1 VYKQLPSRL
10 DPIHLGPRHEPQ
22 VTTEDVKM
30 TYQAPV
36 NDILFAL
43 KTAVGLKGL
52 CDSDLFPGLDEDT
65 VQAVIEEAGKFG
77 ADVLAP
83 LNWAGDRAG
92 SSVKDGVVTTPAG
105 WKEAY
110 VAFSAGGW
118 SALPCPEEYGGQ
130 NLPGFVSMAACEIWN
145 SANMA
150 FGLCPLLTQG
160 AIDALHAHGSEALK
174 TTYLPKMVSGQWTGT
189 MNLTEPHAGSD
200 LGELRTKAI
209 KQPDGTYKVTGTKI
223 YITYGEHELTEN
235 IIHMVLA
242 RLPDAPAG
250 TKGISLFLVPKFLV
264 NGDGSLGARNDV
276 LCAGV
281 EHKLGIHA
289 SPTCTMKFGEKG
301 GATGYLVGEENRG
314 LMTMFIMM
322 NAARLAV
329 GVQGV
334 AIAERATQA
343 AVAYAKERR
352 QGRAA
357 NSKGPGMSPIIEHAD
372 TKRSLLTMKAMTQA
386 ARAICLVTAREIDL
400 SHRAKT
406 EPERQ
411 AAQAKAALLTPIA
424 KAFSTDIGCEVAS
437 MGVQIHGGM
446 GFVEETGAAQYY
458 RDARILPIY
467 EGTNG
472 IQAID
477 LVTRKLP
484 LGGGKVVEAYLAELR
499 ETVEAV
505 RASNQPQF
513 GRMGDRLAEAVAALT
528 EATKWMG
535 QMLASNPNAA
545 LSGATPYLRL
555 FGIAAGGHYLAR
567 GALAAARDGTLG
579 TSHAHHVAAARFFA
593 ENICVQA
600 SGLAAVV
607 TSGGDAVL
615 GVETELLS
623 A

>member
-1 VYKQLPSRL
+1 
-10 DPIHLGPRHEPQ
+10 
-22 VTTEDVKM
+22 M

-43 KTAVGLKGL
+43 KTAVGLKDL
-52 CDSDLFPGLDEDT
+52 CDRDLFPGLDEET
-65 VQAVIEEAGKFG
+65 VQAVIEEAGRFG
-77 ADVLAP
+77 TDVLAP
-83 LNWAGDRAG
+83 LNWPGDRTG

-105 WKEAY
+105 WKQAY
-110 VAFSAGGW
+110 SAFSDGGW

-130 NLPGFVSMAACEIWN
+130 NLPGVVAMSVCEIWN

-160 AIDALHAHGSEALK
+160 AIDALHAHGSAALK
-174 TTYLPKMVSGQWTGT
+174 ATYLPKMVSGQWTGT

-200 LGELRTKAI
+200 LGELRTRAI
-209 KQPDGTYKVTGTKI
+209 KQPDGTYRITGTKI

-264 NGDGSLGARNDV
+264 NADGTLGARNDV
-276 LCAGV
+276 VCAGL

-289 SPTCTMKFGEKG
+289 SPTCTMKFGEQG

-352 QGRAA
+352 QGRAIG
-357 NSKGPGMSPIIEHAD
+357 SKAAGMSPIIEHAD
-372 TKRSLLTMKAMTQA
+372 TRRSILTMKAMTQA

-400 SHRAKT
+400 SHRSKT
-406 EPERQ
+406 EAERQ
-411 AAQAKAALLTPIA
+411 AAQARAALLTPVA

-437 MGVQIHGGM
+437 LGVQIHGGM

-484 LGGGKVVEAYLAELR
+484 LGGGKIVESYIAELR
-499 ETVEAV
+499 ETVDAV
-505 RASNQPQF
+505 RASNHPQF
-513 GRMGDRLAEAVAALT
+513 GQMGERLAEAVTALT
-528 EATKWMG
+528 DATVWMG
-535 QMLASNPNAA
+535 QMSGVNPNAA

-579 TSHAHHVAAARFFA
+579 STHAQHVAVARFFA

-615 GVETELLS
+615 NVETELLS